1 MLTILQVAT
10 GWAFA
15 ENIIVT
21 ALTTG
26 FILALI
32 KLIRDWTAEKNSAK
46 HESKKKEE
54 EAKQE
59 EETTESASIKNELD
73 KISLGDKY
81 IESSKQIIELLK
93 SNAFDSDSAFKKIY
107 QKLDEMSNDIIL
119 IKREQTDQKE
129 YLNGQYGEWL
139 RNKYKQQ

>member
-1 MLTILQVAT
+1 MTFVQQLILTLLT
-10 GWAFA
+10 SGFLLC
-15 ENIIVT
+15 IIE
-21 ALTTG
+21 L
-26 FILALI
+26 F
-32 KLIRDWTAEKNSAK
+32 RDWRSTRKE
-46 HESKKKEE
+46 KKEK
-54 EAKQE
+54 AKQE
-59 EETTESASIKNELD
+59 EEITESASIKNELD

-93 SNAFDSDSAFKKIY
+93 SNAFDSDANYKKIY

-139 RNKYKQQ
+139 KNKYKQI

>member
-1 MLTILQVAT
+1 MTFVQQLILTLLT
-10 GWAFA
+10 SGFLLC
-15 ENIIVT
+15 IIE
-21 ALTTG
+21 
-26 FILALI
+26 
-32 KLIRDWTAEKNSAK
+32 LIRDWTSTRKE
-46 HESKKKEE
+46 KKEK
-54 EAKQE
+54 AKQE

-81 IESSKQIIELLK
+81 IESSKQIIEMLK

>member
-1 MLTILQVAT
+1 MTFVQQLILTLLT
-10 GWAFA
+10 SGFLLC
-15 ENIIVT
+15 IIE
-21 ALTTG
+21 
-26 FILALI
+26 
-32 KLIRDWTAEKNSAK
+32 LIRDWKSTRKE
-46 HESKKKEE
+46 KKEK
-54 EAKQE
+54 AKQE

-81 IESSKQIIELLK
+81 IESSKQIIEMLK
-93 SNAFDSDSAFKKIY
+93 SNAFDSDANYKKIY

-139 RNKYKQQ
+139 KNKYKQQ